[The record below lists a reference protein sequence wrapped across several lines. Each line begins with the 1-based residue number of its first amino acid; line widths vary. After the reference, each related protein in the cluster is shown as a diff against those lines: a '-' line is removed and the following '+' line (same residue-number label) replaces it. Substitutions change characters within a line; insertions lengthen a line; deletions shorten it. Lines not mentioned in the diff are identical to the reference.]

1 MRNVRLVIKHEI
13 LTTLGKP
20 SFWFTA
26 FAIPLITFAIT
37 FGSQYVSIGLSKG
50 DGAPAGT
57 PAGGIAAFLLGDG
70 GEAQK
75 PLGYVDQAGVIERIP
90 DDFANTAL
98 REYADLTSASAG
110 LDAGE
115 IDQYYVI
122 PPDVLETGGME
133 LIQGDFSPI
142 GSMGSDN
149 PFELILTYNLTGDA
163 DVASLLAHPMP
174 SVASEPLVTDPEGA
188 DAPVD
193 PGAQQLVSMLMLFVF
208 FFVITMSSGFML
220 RSVSKEKENRVVEVL
235 LLSLR
240 PRDLMLGK
248 MLGLGVV
255 ALLQMAIWLGGSLF
269 TLGGGVPAL
278 GLSAMSLSS
287 LLPPGFLVWAILYF
301 VLGYLTYSAALAALG
316 ALAPTMREGSQFT
329 FVVLLPL
336 MIPLWLNMSF
346 SEAPRGALVT
356 FLSMF
361 PLTSPVSMV
370 TRMMAIPVPLWQVL
384 VSLLLLGATTYGF
397 VLLSARFFRS
407 DTLLSSAPLNMNR
420 LKRELLGRRG

>member
-1 MRNVRLVIKHEI
+1 MRLVIRHEI
-13 LTTLGKP
+13 LATVGKP
-20 SFWFTA
+20 SFWLTA
-26 FAIPLITFAIT
+26 FAVPLITFVMM
-37 FGSQYVSIGLSKG
+37 FGSQFLAKG
-50 DGAPAGT
+50 MAEDAGT
-57 PAGGIAAFLLGDG
+57 PDGAAVK
-70 GEAQK
+70 K
-75 PLGYVDQAGVIERIP
+75 PSGYVDQAGVIAQIP
-90 DDFANTAL
+90 GDSADVAL
-98 REYADLTSASAG
+98 REYADVTSAAAG

-115 IDQYYVI
+115 IDQFYII
-122 PPDVLETGGME
+122 PADVLETGEME
-133 LIQGDFSPI
+133 LIQGVFSPI

-149 PFELILTYNLTGDA
+149 PFQFILTYNLTGDE

-174 SVASEPLVTDPEGA
+174 SVAAEPLVTDPESA
-188 DAPVD
+188 DAPVN
-193 PGAQQLVSMLMLFVF
+193 PGAQQLVSTLMLFVF

-255 ALLQMAIWLGGSLF
+255 ALLQMAVWLGGSLF

-278 GLSAMSLSS
+278 GLSAMSLST
-287 LLPPGFLVWAILYF
+287 LLPPGFLIWASLYF

-336 MIPLWLNMSF
+336 MIPMWLNTSF

-356 FLSMF
+356 FLSIF

-384 VSLLLLGATTYGF
+384 VSLLLLATMTYGF
-397 VLLSARFFRS
+397 ILLSARFFRS
-407 DTLLSSAPLNMNR
+407 DTLLSSAPLNIAR
-420 LKRELLGRRG
+420 LKQELLGRRV

>member
-13 LTTLGKP
+13 LTTVGKP
-20 SFWFTA
+20 SFWLTA
-26 FAIPLITFAIT
+26 FAVPLITFVMM
-37 FGSQYVSIGLSKG
+37 FGSQLLAKG
-50 DGAPAGT
+50 MSEDAGT
-57 PAGGIAAFLLGDG
+57 PDGAA
-70 GEAQK
+70 AQK
-75 PLGYVDQAGVIERIP
+75 PSGYVDQAGIIAQIP
-90 DDFANTAL
+90 DDLADTAL
-98 REYADLTSASAG
+98 REYPDVTSAAAG

-115 IDQYYVI
+115 IDEYYII
-122 PPDVLETGGME
+122 PADVLETGEME
-133 LIQGDFSPI
+133 LIQGQFSPI

-149 PFELILTYNLTGDA
+149 PFESILTYNLTGDA
-163 DVASLLAHPMP
+163 DVASLLAQPMP
-174 SVASEPLVTDPEGA
+174 SVKAELLVADTERV
-188 DAPVD
+188 DAPAN
-193 PGAQQLVSMLMLFVF
+193 PGAQQLVSTLMLFVF

-255 ALLQMAIWLGGSLF
+255 ALLQMAVWLGGSLF
-269 TLGGGVPAL
+269 ALGGGVPAL
-278 GLSAMSLSS
+278 ELSAMSLSS

-301 VLGYLTYSAALAALG
+301 VLGYLTYSAALGALG

-336 MIPLWLNMSF
+336 MIPMWLNTSF

-361 PLTSPVSMV
+361 PLTSPVSMMA
-370 TRMMAIPVPLWQVL
+370 RMMAIPVPLWQIL
-384 VSLLLLGATTYGF
+384 VSLLLLGATTYGL

-407 DTLLSSAPLNMNR
+407 DTLLSSAPLNIAR
-420 LKRELLGRRG
+420 LKRELLGRRA

>member
-1 MRNVRLVIKHEI
+1 MRNVFLVIKHEI
-13 LTTLGKP
+13 VSTVGKP
-20 SFWFTA
+20 AFWLTA
-26 FAIPLITFAIT
+26 FAVPLITFLIM
-37 FGSQYVSIGLSKG
+37 FGAQFLAKDMAENAS
-50 DGAPAGT
+50 P
-57 PAGGIAAFLLGDG
+57 PAGGAAALLLGDSAA
-70 GEAQK
+70 AQK
-75 PLGYVDQAGVIERIP
+75 PLGYVDQAGIVAQIP
-90 DDFANTAL
+90 DDFADTPL
-98 REYADLTSASAG
+98 LEYPDVTLAAAG

-115 IDQYYVI
+115 IDQYYII
-122 PPDVLETGGME
+122 PADVLETGRME
-133 LIQGDFSPI
+133 LIQSVFSPI

-149 PFELILTYNLTGDA
+149 PFESILTYNLTGDA
-163 DVASLLAHPMP
+163 DVASLLTRPMP
-174 SVASEPLVTDPEGA
+174 SVEAEPLVADTESA
-188 DAPVD
+188 DALAA
-193 PGAQQLVSMLMLFVF
+193 PGAQQLVSTLMLFVF

-248 MLGLGVV
+248 MLGLGAV

-269 TLGGGVPAL
+269 ALGSGVPAL
-278 GLSAMSLSS
+278 GLSAMALST

-336 MIPLWLNMSF
+336 MIPMWLNTSF
-346 SEAPRGALVT
+346 AAAPRGALVT

-361 PLTSPVSMV
+361 PLTSPVSMIA
-370 TRMMAIPVPLWQVL
+370 RMMAIRVPLWQVL

-420 LKRELLGRRG
+420 LKQELLGRRA